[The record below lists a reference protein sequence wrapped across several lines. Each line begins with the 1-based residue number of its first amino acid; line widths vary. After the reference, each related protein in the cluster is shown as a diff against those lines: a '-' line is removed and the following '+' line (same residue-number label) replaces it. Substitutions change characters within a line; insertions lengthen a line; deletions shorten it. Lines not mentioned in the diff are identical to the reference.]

1 MKTLAGENQSRQR
14 EATTK
19 HMVAL
24 PAAWTG
30 NNKTHGGSACCT
42 DQQQQNTWWLSA
54 WCMVQQQQNTW
65 WLSAW
70 CTDRQQQ
77 NTWWLCLLHWPA
89 TTKHMV
95 ALPAAWT
102 GNNKTHG
109 GSLPDAQTGNNKT
122 HGGSA
127 CCTDRQQQNTWW
139 LCLLHGPATTKH
151 MVALCLVH
159 RQATTKHMVAL
170 CLVHRQATT
179 KHMVALPAAW
189 TGNNKTHGGSAW
201 CTDRQQQ
208 NTWWLSAWCMVRQ
221 QQNTWWLCLMHRQAT
236 TKHTVAL
243 PAAWT
248 GNNKTH
254 GGSLPDAQTG
264 NNKTHGGSACCTLSL
279 ATHWR
284 LMVCLDRHVWWYYA
298 NSHISLHTADTNCQ
312 PVDISST
319 GYVHF
324 YPHRL
329 AVFKWCALYCVVC
342 MRACMCV
349 CVDGMKLK
357 YALRWHINVSV
368 HSILCQC
375 HKHMY
380 SQTIW
385 GQQTDGAKSGYCPS
399 TLLAWHNII
408 HFVSLT

>member
-1 MKTLAGENQSRQR
+1 MDRQQQNPR
-14 EATTK
+14 WLCLLHGPATTK

-24 PAAWTG
+24 CLVHGPATTKHMVALCLMHRQATTKHMVALLAAQTG
-30 NNKTHGGSACCT
+30 NNKTHGGSACC
-42 DQQQQNTWWLSA
+42 
-54 WCMVQQQQNTW
+54 M
-65 WLSAW
+65 
-70 CTDRQQQ
+70 DRQQQ
-77 NTWWLCLLHWPA
+77 NTWWLCLLHGPA

-109 GSLPDAQTGNNKT
+109 GSLPGAQTGNNKTHGGSLPGAQTGNNKT

-127 CCTDRQQQNTWW
+127 CCMDRQQQNTWW
-139 LCLLHGPATTKH
+139 LSAWCTD
-151 MVALCLVH
+151 
-159 RQATTKHMVAL
+159 RQQHMVAL

-189 TGNNKTHGGSAW
+189 TGNNKTHCVSA
-201 CTDRQQQ
+201 C
-208 NTWWLSAWCMVRQ
+208 CMVRQ
-221 QQNTWWLCLMHRQAT
+221 QQNTWWLCLLHGPAT
-236 TKHTVAL
+236 TKHMVAL
-243 PAAWT
+243 PAA
-248 GNNKTH
+248 H
-254 GGSLPDAQTG
+254 SP
-264 NNKTHGGSACCTLSL
+264 
-279 ATHWR
+279 WR
-284 LMVCLDRHVWWYYA
+284 LTDGWWSA
-298 NSHISLHTADTNCQ
+298 LIGMCDGTMLTLCNSHISLHTADTNCQ

-324 YPHRL
+324 YPHQL

-380 SQTIW
+380 PQTIW